1 MQILLQSMRKDL
13 SRWRR
18 DSSALLTWILIPF
31 VIGGLM
37 TFVVGDGA
45 KPHGVLLLVDQDDSL
60 LSGLVAGAYTQGEL
74 GELLT
79 VEKVTLDAG
88 TVKIN
93 AGDASGLLLIPE
105 GFEDAFFD
113 AVPLTLT
120 LKTNPSQTILPG
132 IIRDVTEIL
141 LDAGFYAQ
149 KLFGEEIRSIREAS
163 STDGSTDSK
172 GPSAKLVSAVA
183 VAVRQKMVEIESYLD
198 PLAIDLEVAEPI
210 DVTPAAPMGLL
221 FLPGIILM
229 AVMFSANGLAAD
241 YWVERE
247 QGTLRRMLCVPGQLG
262 AFVAGKA
269 LAATAVIALI
279 GGLTL
284 LAGFLYHG
292 IAVRNF
298 LPALLWIAVSG
309 VALFAWFSVLQMLG
323 STQRA
328 ANIITSLLLFPLLM
342 AGGSF
347 FPFAALPDWIAAIGR
362 STPNGFVVDRL
373 TTEITSTAA
382 WAIDAQSW
390 LIVLL
395 AGASGL
401 AICGWRLKSGFAQ
414 A

>member
-13 SRWRR
+13 SRWRQ
-18 DSSALLTWILIPF
+18 DSAALRTWILIPF

-37 TFVVGDGA
+37 TFVVGDSA
-45 KPHGVLLLVDQDDSL
+45 KPRGVLLLVDQDESL
-60 LSGLVAGAYTQGEL
+60 LSGMVAGAYTQGEL
-74 GELLT
+74 GELLS
-79 VEKVTLDAG
+79 VEKVTLEAG
-88 TVKIN
+88 TATIN

-105 GFEDAFFD
+105 GFEEAFFD
-113 AVPLTLT
+113 AEPVTLT
-120 LKTNPSQTILPG
+120 LRTNPSQTILPG

-149 KLFGEEIRSIREAS
+149 KLFGKEIRSIREAS
-163 STDGSTDSK
+163 SANDKEK
-172 GPSAKLVSAVA
+172 GPSAELVSAVA
-183 VAVRQKMVEIESYLD
+183 VAVRQRIVEIDPYLD
-198 PLAIDLEVAEPI
+198 PLALEVETAEPT
-210 DVTPAAPMGLL
+210 DAAPAAPMGLL

-229 AVMFSANGLAAD
+229 AVMFTANGLAAD

-247 QGTLRRMLCVPGQLG
+247 QGTLRRIVCVPGQLG

-269 LAATAVIALI
+269 LAAVIVIGLT

-292 IAVRNF
+292 IAVVSF
-298 LPALLWIAVSG
+298 LPSLLWIAVSG
-309 VALFAWFSVLQMLG
+309 LALFAWFSVLQMLG

-328 ANIITSLLLFPLLM
+328 ANIISSLFLFPLLM

-362 STPNGFVVDRL
+362 NTPNGFVVDRL
-373 TTEITSTAA
+373 TTEITSAAA
-382 WAIDAQSW
+382 WAIDPQSW
-390 LIVLL
+390 IVVLL
-395 AGASGL
+395 MVASGL
-401 AICGWRLKSGFAQ
+401 AVSGWRLKSGFAQ

>member
-13 SRWRR
+13 SRWRQ
-18 DSSALLTWILIPF
+18 DGSALLIWILIPF

-60 LSGLVAGAYTQGEL
+60 LSGLVAGAYTRGEL
-74 GELLT
+74 GELLS
-79 VEKVTLDAG
+79 VEKVTLEEG
-88 TVKIN
+88 TAKIN

-113 AVPLTLT
+113 EVPATLT

-163 STDGSTDSK
+163 STNGQGQ
-172 GPSAKLVSAVA
+172 GPSAELVSAVA
-183 VAVRQKMVEIESYLD
+183 VAIRQKIVDVDPYLD
-198 PLAIDLEVAEPI
+198 PLAIDVEDAEPI
-210 DVTPAAPMGLL
+210 DVAPAAPMGVL

-247 QGTLRRMLCVPGQLG
+247 QGTLRRMLCVPGQLA

-269 LAATAVIALI
+269 LAAIVVIGLI

-292 IAVRNF
+292 IGVASF
-298 LPALLWIAVSG
+298 LPSLLWIAVSG
-309 VALFAWFSVLQMLG
+309 LALFAWFSVLQMLG

-328 ANIITSLLLFPLLM
+328 ANIITSLVLFPLLM

-362 STPNGFVVDRL
+362 MTPNGFVVDRL
-373 TTEITSTAA
+373 TTEITSAAA
-382 WAIDAQSW
+382 WAIDVQSW

-395 AGASGL
+395 MAASGL
-401 AICGWRLKSGFAQ
+401 VISGWRLKSGFAQ

>member
-1 MQILLQSMRKDL
+1 MRILLQSMRKDL

-45 KPHGVLLLVDQDDSL
+45 KPHGVLLLVDQDESL
-60 LSGLVAGAYTQGEL
+60 LSGLVAGAYTRGEL
-74 GELLT
+74 GELLS
-79 VEKVTLDAG
+79 VEKVSLEEG
-88 TVKIN
+88 TERIN

-113 AVPLTLT
+113 AEPVTLT
-120 LKTNPSQTILPG
+120 LRTNPSQTILPG
-132 IIRDVTEIL
+132 IIRDVTEIV

-149 KLFGEEIRSIREAS
+149 KLFGEEIRSIRQAS
-163 STDGSTDSK
+163 STNEKGT
-172 GPSAKLVSAVA
+172 GPSAELVSAVA
-183 VAVRQKMVEIESYLD
+183 VAVRQRIVEIDPYLN
-198 PLAIDLEVAEPI
+198 PLALEVEVAEPV
-210 DVTPAAPMGLL
+210 DTAPVAPMGLL

-247 QGTLRRMLCVPGQLG
+247 QGTLRRIHCAPGQLG
-262 AFVAGKA
+262 AFVAGKG
-269 LAATAVIALI
+269 LAAIVVIGLI

-284 LAGFLYHG
+284 LVGSLYHG
-292 IAVRNF
+292 VGTVRF
-298 LPALLWIAVSG
+298 LPSLLWISVSG
-309 VALFAWFSVLQMLG
+309 LALFAWFSVLQMLG

-328 ANIITSLLLFPLLM
+328 ANILSSLLLFPLLM

-347 FPFAALPDWIAAIGR
+347 FPFAALPDWIAAVGR
-362 STPNGFVVDRL
+362 HTPNGFVVDRL

-395 AGASGL
+395 MAASGL
-401 AICGWRLKSGFAQ
+401 AVTSWRLKSGFAR

>member
-1 MQILLQSMRKDL
+1 MQNLLQSMRKDL
-13 SRWRR
+13 SRWRQ
-18 DSSALLTWILIPF
+18 DTSALLTWILLPF

-74 GELLT
+74 GELLS
-79 VEKVTLDAG
+79 VEKVTLEAG
-88 TVKIN
+88 TAKIN

-113 AVPLTLT
+113 GKPVTLTLT
-120 LKTNPSQTILPG
+120 TNPSQTILPG
-132 IIRDVTEIL
+132 IIQDVTEIL

-163 STDGSTDSK
+163 STNGTRDA
-172 GPSAKLVSAVA
+172 PSAALVSAVA
-183 VAVRQKMVEIESYLD
+183 VAVRQKIVEIDPYLD
-198 PLAIDLEVAEPI
+198 PLALEVEVAKLPE
-210 DVTPAAPMGLL
+210 DAPAAPMGLL
-221 FLPGIILM
+221 FLPGVILM

-269 LAATAVIALI
+269 LAAMVVIALI

-284 LAGFLYHG
+284 LVGFLYHG
-292 IAVRNF
+292 IGVASF
-298 LPALLWIAVSG
+298 LPSLLWITVSG
-309 VALFAWFSVLQMLG
+309 LALFAWFSVLQMLG

-328 ANIITSLLLFPLLM
+328 ANIITSMLLFPLLM

-373 TTEITSTAA
+373 STEITSTAA

-395 AGASGL
+395 MGASGL
-401 AICGWRLKSGFAQ
+401 ALCSLRLKSGFAQ